1 METKTLVVMVT
12 PMTGMSYALRAEGL
26 KKSFGATQA
35 VRHVDLEVPA
45 GTVLGLLGPNGAG
58 KTTVVRMFST
68 LVRPDA
74 GHIEVYGFDVVRQ
87 SQQVR
92 TLIGLTGQYATVD
105 GNISG
110 RENLYLIGRLLNLSA
125 SGARRRADELLERFD
140 LVKAARRPVHT
151 YSGGMRR
158 RVDLAA
164 SMIGN
169 PRVLFLDEPTTGLD
183 PRSRNNLWNEVRLLV
198 AQGTSVLL
206 TTQYMEEAE
215 MLADA
220 IAVID
225 SGQIVAT
232 GTPTELRT
240 AVGGQV
246 LQVRP
251 ADPADLAA
259 VATVLSAIGS
269 GAPMT
274 LADDGLVVLPIGG
287 ESELTQAIGA
297 LAAAGL
303 QLAGIDTHLPSLD
316 EVFLS
321 LTSDV
326 PDRTT
331 T

>member
-1 METKTLVVMVT
+1 
-12 PMTGMSYALRAEGL
+12 MSYALRAEGL
-26 KKSFGATQA
+26 QKSFGTTQA
-35 VRHVDLEVPA
+35 VRHVDLAVPA

-74 GHIEVYGFDVVRQ
+74 GRIEVHGYDVVRQ
-87 SQQVR
+87 PQQVR
-92 TLIGLTGQYATVD
+92 ALIGLTGQYATVD
-105 GNISG
+105 GSISG
-110 RENLYLIGRLLNLSA
+110 RENLYLIGRLLDLSP

-140 LVKAARRPVHT
+140 LVAAARRPVRT

-158 RVDLAA
+158 RVDLAI

-183 PRSRNNLWNEVRLLV
+183 PRSRNSLWNEVRLLV
-198 AQGTSVLL
+198 AGGTSVLL

-215 MLADA
+215 ALADA

-225 SGQIVAT
+225 SGRIVAT

-246 LQVRP
+246 LQVQP

-259 VATVLSAIGS
+259 VATVLSAVGS
-269 GAPMT
+269 GTPMT
-274 LADDGLVVLPIGG
+274 LADDGLVALPISG
-287 ESELTQAIGA
+287 ESELTAAIHA

-303 QLAGIDTHLPSLD
+303 RLAGIDTHLPSLD

-321 LTSDV
+321 LTSEV
-326 PDRTT
+326 QDRTT
-331 T
+331 V

>member
-1 METKTLVVMVT
+1 MAIDGL
-12 PMTGMSYALRAEGL
+12 SYALRAEGVR
-26 KKSFGATQA
+26 KSFGTTEA
-35 VRHVDLEVPA
+35 VRHVDLAVPA

-58 KTTVVRMFST
+58 KTTVVRMFAT

-74 GHIEVYGFDVVRQ
+74 GRIEVHGYDVVRQ
-87 SQQVR
+87 PQQVR
-92 TLIGLTGQYATVD
+92 TMIGLTGQYATVD
-105 GNISG
+105 GSISG
-110 RENLYLIGRLLNLSA
+110 RENLYLVGRLLNLSPSA
-125 SGARRRADELLERFD
+125 ARRRADELLERFD
-140 LVKAARRPVHT
+140 LVAAGRRPVRT

-158 RVDLAA
+158 RVDLAV

-183 PRSRNNLWNEVRLLV
+183 PRSRNSLWDEIRLLV
-198 AQGTSVLL
+198 AAGTTVLL

-215 MLADA
+215 ALADA
-220 IAVID
+220 IVVID

-232 GTPTELRT
+232 GTPTELRA

-259 VATVLSAIGS
+259 VATVLASIGS
-269 GAPMT
+269 GTPMT
-274 LADDGLVVLPIGG
+274 LVDDGLVALPIGG
-287 ESELTQAIGA
+287 DAELTEAIHA

-303 QLAGIDTHLPSLD
+303 RLAGIDTHLPSLD

-326 PDRTT
+326 PGRTT
-331 T
+331 V

>member
-1 METKTLVVMVT
+1 
-12 PMTGMSYALRAEGL
+12 MSYALRAEGV
-26 KKSFGATQA
+26 KKSFGTIQA
-35 VRHVDLEVPA
+35 VRHVDLAVPV

-58 KTTVVRMFST
+58 KTTMVRMFST

-74 GHIEVYGFDVVRQ
+74 GRIEVHGYDVVRQ
-87 SQQVR
+87 PQQVR

-105 GNISG
+105 GSISG

-140 LVKAARRPVHT
+140 LVAAAGRPVRT

-158 RVDLAA
+158 RVDLAI
-164 SMIGN
+164 SMIGD

-198 AQGTSVLL
+198 ARGTSVLL

-215 MLADA
+215 ALADA

-225 SGQIVAT
+225 SGRIVAT
-232 GTPTELRT
+232 GTPTELRA

-251 ADPADLAA
+251 ADPADLAS
-259 VATVLSAIGS
+259 VATVLSAVGS
-269 GAPMT
+269 GTAMT
-274 LADDGLVVLPIGG
+274 LADDGLVTLSIGG
-287 ESELTQAIGA
+287 EAELTAAIHA

-303 QLAGIDTHLPSLD
+303 RLAGIDTHLPSLD
-316 EVFLS
+316 EVFMS

-331 T
+331 A